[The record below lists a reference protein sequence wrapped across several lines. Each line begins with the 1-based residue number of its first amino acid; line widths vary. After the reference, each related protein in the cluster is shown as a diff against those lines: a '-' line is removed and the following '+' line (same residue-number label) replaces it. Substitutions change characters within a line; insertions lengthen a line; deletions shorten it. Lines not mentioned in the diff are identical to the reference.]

1 MRIMDHVDTVVETSR
16 WDQVDLELTK
26 ASLRF
31 NPRTPVIIVGSR
43 GTPVLAPERP
53 IKVARDDDGSFV
65 VSDSYDYVAGLGS
78 TLQEAQHDFF
88 VNLKQQLSYLRSNQK
103 RLHPRLQESRRRL
116 ERAFPWA

>member
-1 MRIMDHVDTVVETSR
+1 MTIMDHVDTVVETSR
-16 WDQVDLELTK
+16 WDQVDLELTQ

-31 NPRTPVIIVGSR
+31 NLRTPVIIVISR

-65 VSDSYDYVAGLGS
+65 VSDSDDYVAGVGS
-78 TLQEAQHDFF
+78 TLQEAQHDFR
-88 VNLKQQLSYLRSNQK
+88 VSLIQQLAYLRSNQE
-103 RLHPRLQESRRRL
+103 RLHQRLQESRRRL